1 MNETE
6 LKSLIKEVDF
16 LKTQLD
22 KVVKRVEEIQADISD
37 VAEKGL
43 QELVVDP
50 IPEDIKAQMEEE

>member
-22 KVVKRVEEIQADISD
+22 KVTKRVEEIQVEISD
-37 VAEKGL
+37 VAENGL
-43 QELVVDP
+43 QETVVDP

>member
-6 LKSLIKEVDF
+6 FKSLIKEVDF
-16 LKTQLD
+16 LKTQLE
-22 KVVKRVEEIQADISD
+22 KVTKRVEEIQADISD